1 MFRDAVSSTQ
11 DVAADLIARGAE
23 PLPGVIFASH
33 QTHGRG
39 RFDRTWLSAE
49 NESLTMSL
57 LYPCY
62 RDHKSPWLIG
72 MAVAAAAA
80 EALDCRLQWPNDL
93 VLNGKKVGGILT
105 ELVSGI
111 PVIGVG
117 INLNQGSMAGE
128 ISAKATSVLIE
139 RGVRTKPQEAAEAI
153 LDRVASLP
161 EPDSWASLAPVWS
174 PRDDTPGKTFR
185 LAGGEE
191 AIAIRIG
198 EQGELICTV
207 DGVERQVFAADA
219 ILGKR

>member
-11 DVAADLIARGAE
+11 DVAADLIAGSAK

-49 NESLTMSL
+49 NDSLTMSL

-62 RDHKSPWLIG
+62 RDHKSPWLVG
-72 MAVAAAAA
+72 MAVAVAAA

-93 VLNGKKVGGILT
+93 VLNRKTIGGILT

-117 INLNQGSMAGE
+117 VNLNQASMAGE

-139 RGVRTKPQEAAEAI
+139 RGVRTDPRAVAEAI
-153 LDRVASLP
+153 MERITSLP
-161 EPDSWASLAPVWS
+161 EPDGWASLVPVWS
-174 PRDDTPGKTFR
+174 QRDDTPGKSFR
-185 LAGGEE
+185 LADGED
-191 AIAIRIG
+191 AIAVRIG
-198 EQGELICTV
+198 DLGELICTV